1 MTDSF
6 DRRITRRLRE
16 VSNTAERLAALGLLE
31 GRQLGELLLDGL
43 LGLGDGLLLGRV
55 GLGALGL
62 DLVLLELDRL
72 LVDGDDLRQLVA
84 RGARAVNQ
92 LAVLGTLDHAGR
104 AQNTLVGALVHLEV
118 AALLQVGAGRA
129 AALVLADDL
138 ELVDLGL
145 QLLLDI
151 GDGRLLGGVLA
162 AEGIELLLLVLEG
175 LAVDS
180 DQLVELVAVG
190 RRAVDEVAGL
200 GTLDGLRTR
209 RRFGSARERERERR
223 RGAMRVGGSIGSMG
237 RDGRAYPGGVQLASI
252 STRIDVR
259 IASLL
264 QLGEGGQ
271 GHQRDG
277 GGGGGDGRAA
287 GVEAVDAQGVA
298 GRDAEGSDERLVQHF
313 VGVECEVDLGTTLC
327 CLRLA
332 VIEIRILA

>member
-162 AEGIELLLLVLEG
+162 AESIELLLLVLEG

-190 RRAVDEVAGL
+190 GRAVDKVTGL
-200 GTLDGLRTR
+200 GALDGLRTR
-209 RRFGSARERERERR
+209 RRFGSARERERGE
-223 RGAMRVGGSIGSMG
+223 GEQCAWAG
-237 RDGRAYPGGVQLASI
+237 
-252 STRIDVR
+252 
-259 IASLL
+259 
-264 QLGEGGQ
+264 QLGQWVEMGV
-271 GHQRDG
+271 RT
-277 GGGGGDGRAA
+277 RAA
-287 GVEAVDAQGVA
+287 FSLPASARA
-298 GRDAEGSDERLVQHF
+298 
-313 VGVECEVDLGTTLC
+313 
-327 CLRLA
+327 
-332 VIEIRILA
+332 

>member
-162 AEGIELLLLVLEG
+162 AESIELLLLVLEG

-190 RRAVDEVAGL
+190 RRSVDEVASL
-200 GTLDGLRTR
+200 GTLDRLRTR
-209 RRFGSARERERERR
+209 RRFGSARERER
-223 RGAMRVGGSIGSMG
+223 
-237 RDGRAYPGGVQLASI
+237 
-252 STRIDVR
+252 
-259 IASLL
+259 
-264 QLGEGGQ
+264 GEGGQ
-271 GHQRDG
+271 CAWAGQLGQWVEMGVRT
-277 GGGGGDGRAA
+277 RAA
-287 GVEAVDAQGVA
+287 FSLPASARA
-298 GRDAEGSDERLVQHF
+298 
-313 VGVECEVDLGTTLC
+313 
-327 CLRLA
+327 
-332 VIEIRILA
+332 

>member
-43 LGLGDGLLLGRV
+43 LGLEDGLLLRRV

-162 AEGIELLLLVLEG
+162 AESIELLLLVLEG

-190 RRAVDEVAGL
+190 GRAVDKVTGL
-200 GTLDGLRTR
+200 GALDRLQR
-209 RRFGSARERERERR
+209 RRLGQQRRERR
-223 RGAMRVGGSIGSMG
+223 EGSNAGGPMG
-237 RDGRAYPGGVQLASI
+237 LDGRAHPGGVQLASI

-271 GHQRDG
+271 GHQ
-277 GGGGGDGRAA
+277 
-287 GVEAVDAQGVA
+287 
-298 GRDAEGSDERLVQHF
+298 
-313 VGVECEVDLGTTLC
+313 
-327 CLRLA
+327 
-332 VIEIRILA
+332 